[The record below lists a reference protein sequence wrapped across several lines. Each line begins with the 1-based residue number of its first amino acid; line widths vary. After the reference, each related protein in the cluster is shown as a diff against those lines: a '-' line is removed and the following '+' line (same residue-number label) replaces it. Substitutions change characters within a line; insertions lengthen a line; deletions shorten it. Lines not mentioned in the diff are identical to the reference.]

1 MSNENSIE
9 KKIKSE
15 KSKIVS
21 CTHSIL
27 FRTSTREKSK
37 FDALM
42 NRLEDQNQNLFY
54 VVKVKLLYFPFIC
67 CKEII
72 LSKSTLPAVKQ
83 LLATKIF
90 IKYQKIKKC

>member
-1 MSNENSIE
+1 
-9 KKIKSE
+9 
-15 KSKIVS
+15 
-21 CTHSIL
+21 
-27 FRTSTREKSK
+27 
-37 FDALM
+37 M

-90 IKYQKIKKC
+90 IKYQKIKNVSIISQIPCMGENKSHCDNLSFQNTFIKERICP